1 MAKAFSAQIRPAL
14 CITHNSPPLVVN
26 LLQLWTL
33 DCRKE
38 GRNLGELARA
48 LLLILGLS
56 GGRESEREPG
66 RHSQSDVRTRLL
78 LCFDWSHTFPI
89 IFLSSM
95 PQKHSI
101 FSAWSHMQCIIHLD
115 VQRYIAFNRME
126 HVYCISDSLE
136 YIKQSDRVSIEKN
149 SIASVQSYNV
159 F

>member
-1 MAKAFSAQIRPAL
+1 MAKAFSAQIRQAL
-14 CITHNSPPLVVN
+14 CIIHDSPPLVVN

-38 GRNLGELARA
+38 GRNLGELALT
-48 LLLILGLS
+48 LLLILGLRLS
-56 GGRESEREPG
+56 GGREREPG
-66 RHSQSDVRTRLL
+66 RHSQSDVRTCLL

-101 FSAWSHMQCIIHLD
+101 FSAWPYMQCIIHLD

-126 HVYCISDSLE
+126 HVYCISDSFE
-136 YIKQSDRVSIEKN
+136 YIKQSDGVYGEEFN
-149 SIASVQSYNV
+149 HFCSV